1 MKSYEKYKRSYNF
14 PILFFLASLL
24 LGLGAC
30 STTKYVGEREYLLNK
45 VVVKIDDKSISTS
58 ELKRNVKQNPNL
70 KILGIWKFHLG
81 LYNLSGKDKEKGFNK
96 WLRRIGGEPVVY
108 EDFQTKRSLRQL
120 EIYLQK
126 KGYFNAEVRDS
137 VFLKKKKAKVY
148 YFVKAKEPY
157 RYRKIYREI
166 NKLPYNFLSPF
177 QEKGEMPDSTLI
189 RQYLISDETN
199 SDVNLGDKVDSD
211 ILNDERIR
219 ISKLLKNKGYFNF
232 SREYIHFIMD
242 STNKGNQ
249 MDVLIGVKTPIDS
262 NAVKKY
268 QINKV
273 SIFTEYDPKLML
285 MDDQE
290 YLLDLDT
297 VQHEGV
303 NFIYKNKMNINP
315 DVILSSIL
323 IRKGQLYNLK
333 SVEQTY
339 SRLQS
344 LSQFK
349 FVNVKFEVNPSP
361 GSNNKEQG
369 SLNCIIQLT
378 PLARQSY
385 SVEFEGTNSSGNIGF
400 AGNLNYQHKN
410 LFGGAEIFDLQFSTA
425 KETLK
430 SNEQT
435 DFSSSEYGVESKL
448 SIPKFLLPLFNAE
461 KFRKSYNPKTVFS
474 LSYNFQKRPD
484 YTRTIADASFG
495 YVWKSS
501 KYINH
506 TFNLVELNFVDVKNL
521 SADFLGSINNLY
533 IKNSFTD
540 HVIATSRYSFIYN
553 DQNINRP
560 GDYNYFRFNFET
572 AGNSFS
578 LLNKLVGRTKKI
590 DYNDAGEFEGTYHD
604 FLGIRFAQYLKGDIE
619 YRFSH
624 DINKANTMVYRVFLG
639 VGLPYGN
646 LKVLPFEKSYFSG
659 GANGIRAWQ
668 VRSLGPG
675 SYFSDDAAIY
685 PNNSADLKLEA
696 NLEYRFKLFWVLE
709 GALFL
714 DAGNIWAISKKDDR
728 IGADFN
734 FDRFYKEIALG
745 TGFGTRVDLNFI
757 LFRIDLGLKLH
768 DPSLGTGERW
778 IIAHRP
784 FKFSQLTF
792 NIGIGYPF

>member
-1 MKSYEKYKRSYNF
+1 MKPYEKYKSSYNF
-14 PILFFLASLL
+14 PILFFLAGLL
-24 LGLGAC
+24 LVLGAC
-30 STTKYVGEREYLLNK
+30 STTKYVGEGECLLNK
-45 VVVKIDDKSISTS
+45 VVVHSDDKSIAAS
-58 ELKRNVKQNPNL
+58 ELKRNVKQTPNL
-70 KILGIWKFHLG
+70 KILGVWKFHLG
-81 LYNLSGKDKEKGFNK
+81 LFNLSGKDKGKGFNK
-96 WLRRIGGEPVVY
+96 WLRRIGEEPVIY

-137 VFLKKKKAKVY
+137 VSLKRKKAKVY
-148 YFVKAKEPY
+148 YFIKSKEPY
-157 RYRKIYREI
+157 RYRNVYREI
-166 NKLPYNFLSPF
+166 NELPYNFLSPF
-177 QEKGEMPDSTLI
+177 QEKGEMSDTTLI
-189 RQYLISDETN
+189 REYIVSDKSN
-199 SDVNLGDKVDSD
+199 SDVQLGDKVDSD
-211 ILNDERIR
+211 ILNKERIR
-219 ISKLLKNKGYFNF
+219 ISKLLKNQGYFNF
-232 SREYIHFIMD
+232 SREYVHFIMD
-242 STNKGNQ
+242 STNKDNK
-249 MDVLIGVKTPIDS
+249 MDVFVGVKTPEDS
-262 NAVKKY
+262 KAVKKY
-268 QINKV
+268 RINKV

-285 MDDQE
+285 MNDE
-290 YLLDLDT
+290 KYLMDLDT
-297 VQHEGV
+297 IQHEGV
-303 NFIYKNKMNINP
+303 DFIYRKKIKIKP

-323 IRKGQLYNLK
+323 IRKNELYNLK

-344 LSQFK
+344 LGQFK
-349 FVNVKFEVNPSP
+349 FLNVKFEENLE
-361 GSNNKEQG
+361 SNEEEFG

-378 PLARQSY
+378 PHDQQSY
-385 SVEFEGTNSSGNIGF
+385 SIEFEGTNSSGNIGF

-410 LFGGAEIFDLQFSTA
+410 LFGGAEILDLQFSTA

-448 SIPKFLLPLFNAE
+448 SIPKFLLPLLTAE

-501 KYINH
+501 KYLRH
-506 TFNLVELNFVDVKNL
+506 TLNLVELNFVDVKNL
-521 SADFLGSINNLY
+521 SEDFLGSINNLY
-533 IKNSFTD
+533 IKNSFTN
-540 HVIATSRYSFIYN
+540 HVITTSRYSLTYN

-560 GDYNYFRFNFET
+560 GDYNYLRFNFES
-572 AGNSFS
+572 AGNS
-578 LLNKLVGRTKKI
+578 LKAINKLIGRTEKN
-590 DYNDAGEFEGTYHD
+590 DFNDAGNVEGTYYD
-604 FLGIRFAQYLKGDIE
+604 FIGIRFAQYLKSDIE

-624 DINKANTMVYRVFLG
+624 HINEANTMVYRVFLG
-639 VGLPYGN
+639 AGLPYGN
-646 LKVLPFEKSYFSG
+646 LEVLPFEKSYFSG
-659 GANGIRAWQ
+659 GANGVRAWQ

-709 GALFL
+709 GALFV

-728 IGADFN
+728 VGADFK

-768 DPSLGTGERW
+768 DPSLGAEERW

>member
-1 MKSYEKYKRSYNF
+1 MKSYEKYKSSYNF

-24 LGLGAC
+24 FGLGAC
-30 STTKYVGEREYLLNK
+30 STTKYVGEGKYLLNK
-45 VVVKIDDKSISTS
+45 VVVHSDDKSIATG
-58 ELKRNVKQNPNL
+58 ELKRNVKQTPNL

-96 WLRRIGGEPVVY
+96 WLRRIGEEPIIY

-137 VFLKKKKAKVY
+137 VSLKRKKAKVY
-148 YFVKAKEPY
+148 YFIKSKEPY
-157 RYRKIYREI
+157 RYRNVYRGI
-166 NKLPYNFLSPF
+166 NELPYNFLSPF
-177 QEKGEMPDSTLI
+177 QEKGEMSDSTQI
-189 RQYLISDETN
+189 RQYIVSDGSN
-199 SDVNLGDKVDSD
+199 SDIQLGDKVDSD
-211 ILNDERIR
+211 VLNKERIR
-219 ISKLLKNKGYFNF
+219 ISKLLKNQGYFNF

-242 STNKGNQ
+242 STKKDNQ
-249 MDVLIGVKTPIDS
+249 MDVFVGIKTPIDS
-262 NAVKKY
+262 NSIKKCR
-268 QINKV
+268 INKV
-273 SIFTEYDPKLML
+273 SIFTGYDPKSLMI
-285 MDDQE
+285 DDQE
-290 YLLDLDT
+290 YLRDLDT
-297 VQHEGV
+297 IQHEGV
-303 NFIYKNKMNINP
+303 NFIYKEKIKIKP
-315 DVILSSIL
+315 SVILSSIL
-323 IRKGQLYNLK
+323 IRKDQLYSLK

-349 FVNVKFEVNPSP
+349 FVNVKFEEDLD
-361 GSNNKEQG
+361 SNNEELG
-369 SLNCIIQLT
+369 RLNCIIQLT
-378 PLARQSY
+378 PLDRQSY

-435 DFSSSEYGVESKL
+435 DFSSSEYGIESKV
-448 SIPKFLLPLFNAE
+448 SIPKFLLPLFSAE
-461 KFRKSYNPKTVFS
+461 KFIKSYNPKTVFS
-474 LSYNFQKRPD
+474 LSYNFQERPD

-501 KYINH
+501 KYISH
-506 TFNLVELNFVDVKNL
+506 TLNLVELNFVDVKNL
-521 SADFLGSINNLY
+521 SADFLSSINNLY

-540 HVIATSRYSFIYN
+540 HVVATSRYSLTYN

-560 GDYNYFRFNFET
+560 GDYNYLRFNFET
-572 AGNSFS
+572 AGNSFNG
-578 LLNKLVGRTKKI
+578 LNKLIGRNKKT
-590 DYNDAGEFEGTYHD
+590 DFNDDGEVEGTYYD

-624 DINKANTMVYRVFLG
+624 HINKANTMVYRVFMG
-639 VGLPYGN
+639 AGLPYGN
-646 LKVLPFEKSYFSG
+646 LEVLPFEKSYFSG

-675 SYFSDDAAIY
+675 SYFSDDPAIY
-685 PNNSADLKLEA
+685 PNNSADLKFEA

-728 IGADFN
+728 DGADFKFN
-734 FDRFYKEIALG
+734 RFYKEIALG
-745 TGFGTRVDLNFI
+745 TGYGTRIDLNFI

-768 DPSLGTGERW
+768 DPSLESGQRW
-778 IIAHRP
+778 IITHRP
-784 FKFSQLTF
+784 FKLSQLTF

>member
-1 MKSYEKYKRSYNF
+1 MKSYEKYKSSYNF
-14 PILFFLASLL
+14 PILFFLTGLL
-24 LGLGAC
+24 LVLGAC
-30 STTKYVGEREYLLNK
+30 STTKYVGEGEYLLNK
-45 VVVKIDDKSISTS
+45 VVVNSDDKSIPKS
-58 ELKRNVKQNPNL
+58 ELKRNVKQTPNL
-70 KILGIWKFHLG
+70 KILGVWKFHLG

-96 WLRRIGGEPVVY
+96 WLRRIGEEPVIY

-137 VFLKKKKAKVY
+137 VSFKRKKAKVY
-148 YFVKAKEPY
+148 YFIKSKEPY
-157 RYRKIYREI
+157 RYRNVYREI
-166 NKLPYNFLSPF
+166 NELPYNFLSPF
-177 QEKGEMPDSTLI
+177 QEKGEMSDSTLI
-189 RQYLISDETN
+189 RKYIVSDKSN
-199 SDVNLGDKVDSD
+199 SDVQLGDKVDSD
-211 ILNDERIR
+211 VLNKERIR
-219 ISKLLKNKGYFNF
+219 ISKLLKNQGYFNF

-242 STNKGNQ
+242 STNKANK
-249 MDVLIGVKTPIDS
+249 MDVFVGVKTPEDS
-262 NAVKKY
+262 KAVKKY
-268 QINKV
+268 KINKV

-285 MDDQE
+285 MNDE
-290 YLLDLDT
+290 KYLMDLDT
-297 VQHEGV
+297 IQYEGV
-303 NFIYKNKMNINP
+303 DFIYRKRIKIKP

-323 IRKGQLYNLK
+323 IRKNELYNLK

-339 SRLQS
+339 SHLQS
-344 LSQFK
+344 LGQFK
-349 FVNVKFEVNPSP
+349 FLNVKFEENTDSD
-361 GSNNKEQG
+361 EEEFG
-369 SLNCIIQLT
+369 SLDCVIQLT
-378 PLARQSY
+378 PHDQQSY

-435 DFSSSEYGVESKL
+435 NFSSSEYGVESKL
-448 SIPKFLLPLFNAE
+448 SIPKFLLPLLTAE

-501 KYINH
+501 KYLRH
-506 TFNLVELNFVDVKNL
+506 TLNLIELNFVDVKNL
-521 SADFLGSINNLY
+521 SEDFLGSISNLY

-540 HVIATSRYSFIYN
+540 HVITTSRYSLTYN

-560 GDYNYFRFNFET
+560 GDYNYLRFNFES
-572 AGNSFS
+572 AGNS
-578 LLNKLVGRTKKI
+578 LKAINKLIGKTEK
-590 DYNDAGEFEGTYHD
+590 NDLNDEGNIEGTYSN
-604 FLGIRFAQYLKGDIE
+604 FIGIRFAQYLKSDIE

-624 DINKANTMVYRVFLG
+624 HINKANTMVYRAFVG
-639 VGLPYGN
+639 AGLPYGN
-646 LKVLPFEKSYFSG
+646 LEVLPFEKSYFSG

-709 GALFL
+709 GALFV
-714 DAGNIWAISKKDDR
+714 DAGNIWAISKRDNR
-728 IGADFN
+728 VGADFK

-768 DPSLGTGERW
+768 DPSLVSGERW

-784 FKFSQLTF
+784 FKLNQLTF

>member
-1 MKSYEKYKRSYNF
+1 LKSYRKYKRSYNF

-24 LGLGAC
+24 FGLGAC
-30 STTKYVGEREYLLNK
+30 STTKYVGEGEYLLNK
-45 VVVKIDDKSISTS
+45 VVVNSDDKSIATS
-58 ELKRNVKQNPNL
+58 ELKRNVKQTPNL
-70 KILGIWKFHLG
+70 KILGMWKFHLG
-81 LYNLSGKDKEKGFNK
+81 LFNLSGKEKEKGFNK
-96 WLRRIGGEPVVY
+96 WLRRIGEEPVIY

-137 VFLKKKKAKVY
+137 VSLKKKKAKVY
-148 YFVKAKEPY
+148 YYIKSKKPY
-157 RYRKIYREI
+157 RYRNVYRGI
-166 NKLPYNFLSPF
+166 NELPYNFLSPF
-177 QEKGEMPDSTLI
+177 QEKGEMSDSTLI
-189 RQYLISDETN
+189 RQYIISDN
-199 SDVNLGDKVDSD
+199 KSDIQLGDKVDSD
-211 ILNDERIR
+211 ILNKERIR
-219 ISKLLKNKGYFNF
+219 ISKLLKNQGYFNF

-242 STNKGNQ
+242 STKKDNQ
-249 MDVLIGVKTPIDS
+249 MDVFVGVKTPADS
-262 NAVKKY
+262 NSIKKY
-268 QINKV
+268 RINKV
-273 SIFTEYDPKLML
+273 SIFTGYDSKLL
-285 MDDQE
+285 MMDNQE
-290 YLLDLDT
+290 YLMDLDT
-297 VQHEGV
+297 FQYEGV
-303 NFIYKNKMNINP
+303 NFLYKKKIKIKP
-315 DVILSSIL
+315 GVILSSIL
-323 IRKGQLYNLK
+323 IRKDQLYNLN

-349 FVNVKFEVNPSP
+349 FVNVKFEENLDSKD
-361 GSNNKEQG
+361 KEFG

-378 PLARQSY
+378 PLERQSY

-410 LFGGAEIFDLQFSTA
+410 LFGGAEVFDMQFSTA

-435 DFSSSEYGVESKL
+435 DFSSSEYGVESKV
-448 SIPKFLLPLFNAE
+448 SIPKFLLPLFSAD

-484 YTRTIADASFG
+484 YTRVIADASFG

-501 KYINH
+501 KH
-506 TFNLVELNFVDVKNL
+506 TRHTLNLVELNFVDVKNL
-521 SADFLGSINNLY
+521 SADFLGSISNLY

-540 HVIATSRYSFIYN
+540 HVIATSRYSFTYN

-560 GDYNYFRFNFET
+560 EDYNYVRFNFET
-572 AGNSFS
+572 AGNS
-578 LLNKLVGRTKKI
+578 LNGLNKLIGRTKK
-590 DYNDAGEFEGTYHD
+590 NDLNDDGDVEGKYYD

-619 YRFSH
+619 YRSSH
-624 DINKANTMVYRVFLG
+624 HINKANTMVYRVFLG
-639 VGLPYGN
+639 AGLPYGN
-646 LKVLPFEKSYFSG
+646 LEVLPFEKSYFSG

-675 SYFSDDAAIY
+675 SYSSDDAAIY

-709 GALFL
+709 GALFV
-714 DAGNIWAISKKDDR
+714 DAGNIWAISKKDNR
-728 IGADFN
+728 VGADFN

-745 TGFGTRVDLNFI
+745 TGYGTRVDLNFI
-757 LFRIDLGLKLH
+757 LFRIDLGLKLR
-768 DPSLGTGERW
+768 DPSLGAGERW

-784 FKFSQLTF
+784 FKISQLTF